1 MEFNYYL
8 HRPENKYKMSK
19 LIIDIGNTKTKV
31 AVFKGEEIINKVV
44 LEKLTLTSLND
55 ILTNHSIQNI
65 IYSSVVVLDKEIK
78 DFLEQQQAIA
88 LSADLPL
95 PFENQYSTPNTL
107 GKDRIAAVAAAHYLF
122 PKQNSLII
130 DVGTCITYDWLINGS
145 QYIGGNIAPGLN
157 MRMKAM
163 HHFTNALPLLDANW
177 GESKIGDSTKS
188 AMQNGGMWGALMEMQ
203 GIIDWTRSEWREIN
217 VILTGGDTDF
227 FANYLKKE
235 IFAHPDLVLFGLNKI
250 LDYNV
255 RLEE

>member
-1 MEFNYYL
+1 
-8 HRPENKYKMSK
+8 MSK

-31 AVFKGEEIINKVV
+31 AIFNEEEIISKEVF
-44 LEKLTLTSLND
+44 EKLTLTSLNA
-55 ILTNHSIQNI
+55 ILTNHSIKNV
-65 IYSSVVVLDKEIK
+65 IYSTVVALDKEIK
-78 DFLEQQQAIA
+78 DFFEQQQVIA

-95 PFENQYSTPNTL
+95 PFENQYGTPKTL

-122 PKQNSLII
+122 PEQNSLII
-130 DVGTCITYDWLINGS
+130 DAGTCITYDWLINGK

-163 HHFTNALPLLDANW
+163 HHFTNALPLLDAHW
-177 GESKIGDSTKS
+177 SGSKIGDSTKS
-188 AMQNGGMWGALMEMQ
+188 AMQNGGMWGTLMEMQ
-203 GIIDWTRSEWREIN
+203 GIIDWARSEWEEIN

-227 FANYLKKE
+227 FANHLKKE
-235 IFAHPDLVLFGLNKI
+235 IFARPDLVLFGLNKI